1 MEPLTALMALAPDP
15 LLVLDRD
22 GRIAA
27 SDPRL
32 AELTGRPA
40 AELLGLP
47 FEALIPQGVL
57 DPDLRL
63 SVRRPDGSE
72 VPVEISVRVV
82 DGLAGIAGPA
92 LAVALRDVALR
103 RLRAA
108 GLREA
113 GERFRRLFEDGP
125 VAMALIGEDMRL
137 SEVND
142 AYCRLTGYAAD
153 ELRARTFSDITHRD
167 DVAVG
172 ERLVRRMFAGEIPG
186 FGLDKRYVRK
196 SGETI
201 WIQLTVSLIRDE
213 DGAPLHGLGVML
225 RASERAARARMQAA
239 EAERGRWAR
248 ELHDETLQSL
258 AGLHVLLAS
267 GLRAAGADA
276 MRERIEL
283 AQEQI
288 ETAMDSLRGLINDL
302 RPAAL
307 DELGLE
313 ASVRD
318 LAQRME
324 TVYGIAVEVD
334 VAGGGD
340 GGGGEPG
347 GDGSAA
353 EAGGVPR
360 RLASEVETAAYRIVQ
375 EGVSNAARHA
385 GATRIAVELARPDAP
400 RWRRDDGDDAPES
413 PAGAAT
419 PAPALL
425 VRVRDDGCGFDAA
438 GEGAGYGLRSMR
450 ERVELLEGELLVR
463 SAEDGTEIVAT
474 LPLAPPSP
482 GARP

>member
-1 MEPLTALMALAPDP
+1 MEPLPALLALAPDP
-15 LLVLDRD
+15 LLLLDRH
-22 GRIAA
+22 GRIALA
-27 SDPRL
+27 DPRL
-32 AELTGRPA
+32 EELTGRPA
-40 AELLGLP
+40 AELTDLP
-47 FEALIPQGVL
+47 FDALIPQGEL
-57 DPDLRL
+57 DPDMRL
-63 SVRRPDGSE
+63 SVLRPDGSE
-72 VPVEISVRVV
+72 VPVEISVRVL
-82 DGLAGIAGPA
+82 DGVAGLDGIAGPA
-92 LAVALRDVALR
+92 LAVALRDVTQR

-125 VAMALIGEDMRL
+125 VAMALIGDDLRL

-142 AYCRLTGYAAD
+142 AYCRLTGYAAE

-258 AGLHVLLAS
+258 AGLHVLLSS
-267 GLRAAGADA
+267 GLRAPGADA

-334 VAGGGD
+334 AGD
-340 GGGGEPG
+340 
-347 GDGSAA
+347 GDGSGAA
-353 EAGGVPR
+353 PR

-385 GATRIAVELARPDAP
+385 GATRIAVELTHAR
-400 RWRRDDGDDAPES
+400 GE
-413 PAGAAT
+413 
-419 PAPALL
+419 ALH
-425 VRVRDDGCGFDAA
+425 VRVRDDGCGFDAT
-438 GEGAGYGLRSMR
+438 GESGGYGLRSMR
-450 ERVELLEGELLVR
+450 ERVELLEGELAVH
-463 SAEDGTEIVAT
+463 SATDGTEIVAT
-474 LPLAPPSP
+474 LPLVAQPDRSD
-482 GARP
+482 ASTRPRSSA

>member
-1 MEPLTALMALAPDP
+1 MPAPALDALLALAPDP

-22 GRIAA
+22 GVVAA
-27 SDPRL
+27 ADERVGEL
-32 AELTGRPA
+32 ARRPA
-40 AELLGLP
+40 SELVGQR
-47 FEALIPQGVL
+47 FDALIPQGVL
-57 DPDLRL
+57 DPDMRL
-63 SVRRPDGSE
+63 SLRRGDGGE
-72 VPVEISVRVV
+72 IPVEISVRVV
-82 DGLAGIAGPA
+82 DGLDGVAGPA
-92 LAVALRDVALR
+92 LAVALRDVTLR
-103 RLRAA
+103 RRRAA
-108 GLREA
+108 ALREA

-142 AYCRLTGYAAD
+142 AYCRLTGYAAE
-153 ELRARTFSDITHRD
+153 ELRERTFSDITHRD

-239 EAERGRWAR
+239 EAERARWAR
-248 ELHDETLQSL
+248 ELHDETLQGL
-258 AGLHVLLAS
+258 AGLHVLLSS
-267 GLRAAGADA
+267 GLRAPDAEA
-276 MRERIEL
+276 MRARIEL

-288 ETAMDSLRGLINDL
+288 ETAMESLRGLISDL

-307 DELGLE
+307 DELGLV

-334 VAGGGD
+334 VGD
-340 GGGGEPG
+340 D
-347 GDGSAA
+347 DGRDRPA
-353 EAGGVPR
+353 
-360 RLASEVETAAYRIVQ
+360 RLAAEVETTAYRIVQ
-375 EGVSNAARHA
+375 EALSNAARHA
-385 GATRIAVELARPDAP
+385 GATRIAVELRGPG
-400 RWRRDDGDDAPES
+400 GDCR
-413 PAGAAT
+413 
-419 PAPALL
+419 ALR

-438 GEGAGYGLRSMR
+438 GESAGYGLRAMR
-450 ERVELLEGELLVR
+450 ERVELLEGELVVR
-463 SAEDGTEIVAT
+463 SAATGTEIVAT
-474 LPLAPPSP
+474 LPLGDAQPDRSE
-482 GARP
+482 ASTRPRSSA